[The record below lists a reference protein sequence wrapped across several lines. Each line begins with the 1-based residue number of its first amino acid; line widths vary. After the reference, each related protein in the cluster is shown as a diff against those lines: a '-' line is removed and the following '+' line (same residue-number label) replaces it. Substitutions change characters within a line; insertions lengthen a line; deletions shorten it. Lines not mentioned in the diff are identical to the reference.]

1 MIRVVNHQVDL
12 PEVTATSRRHLLASL
27 IAGTAAVAAA
37 PLFAGRASAA
47 EEKAPR
53 DPKDFPSLNE
63 ALKRERQM
71 TATYAAAVA
80 QASGD
85 EKVALT
91 LLHDHHAAYVDAI
104 KGYLGS
110 DAIKST
116 EAALASGAGSITQI
130 ASQMASLE
138 DQTVTLHTDR
148 LGTLVGH
155 DAATLV
161 ASIITMEARHA
172 AALALVGGASPLAA
186 VGA

>member
-1 MIRVVNHQVDL
+1 MVNHQVDL
-12 PEVTATSRRHLLASL
+12 PEVAATSRRRLLASL

-37 PLFAGRASAA
+37 PLFAGRASASDGLA
-47 EEKAPR
+47 R
-53 DPKDFPSLNE
+53 DPKDFASLNE

-71 TATYAAAVA
+71 TATYAGAVA

-85 EKVALT
+85 EKTALT
-91 LLHDHHAAYVDAI
+91 LLHDHHEAYVDAI

-110 DAIKST
+110 DAINTK
-116 EAALASGAGSITQI
+116 EAALAAGAGSFTQI

-138 DQTVTLHTDR
+138 DQTAAAHTDR
-148 LGTLVGH
+148 LATLVGH

-186 VGA
+186 AGA